1 MGRDQRGVTVY
12 PLPEG
17 SPSYVL
23 VATGESG
30 VMVEAM
36 PVTAGEGKGT
46 PLPDSGEDPVAAM
59 IPERRTER
67 WRKPA

>member
-1 MGRDQRGVTVY
+1 MSRDQRGVTVY
-12 PLPEG
+12 PPPG
-17 SPSYVL
+17 DGPPYIL

-30 VMVEAM
+30 VAVEAM

-46 PLPDSGEDPVAAM
+46 PLPDSGEGPAAAM